1 MNIQHTGNV
10 FTVTL
15 ELPGLQKEEVDIS
28 VSKGILTVSGEFV
41 GNTSPNAP
49 ESFNIPPGYEAEGFE
64 MMDESGET
72 LYDDG
77 QELEDGIDTMNL
89 NANQPDFGGFVLRE
103 RRFGPFKR
111 SIKLPAWVDV
121 DAIKATMAHGVLSL
135 VVEKPEEEERGVP
148 AKKINVL

>member
-10 FTVTL
+10 FTVTI

-28 VSKGILTVSGEFV
+28 VSEGILTVSGEFV
-41 GNTSPNAP
+41 GNAPNAS
-49 ESFNIPPGYEAEGFE
+49 EAFNIPPGYEAEGFE

-77 QELEDGIDTMNL
+77 VEDGIEAMNL
-89 NANQPDFGGFVLRE
+89 NANHPDSGGFILRE

-111 SIKLPAWVDV
+111 SIKLPAWVNV

-135 VVEKPEEEERGVP
+135 VVEKPEEEERSVP
-148 AKKINVL
+148 TKKITVL

>member
-28 VSKGILTVSGEFV
+28 VAEGILTVSGEFV
-41 GNTSPNAP
+41 DNSSGAP
-49 ESFNIPPGYEAEGFE
+49 GAFNILPGYEAEGFE

-72 LYDDG
+72 LYGDG
-77 QELEDGIDTMNL
+77 QEVEDGIDNMTL
-89 NANQPDFGGFVLRE
+89 NGNRPDCGGFVLRE

-111 SIKLPAWVDV
+111 SIRLPAWVDV

-135 VVEKPEEEERGVP
+135 VVEKPEEKDKVLP
-148 AKKINVL
+148 AKKITVL